1 MAEVLEAGIDV
12 VVAEAVMAGL
22 PLLFLAGKVGEP
34 VETSC
39 WEEEE
44 AEVEVEDV
52 GEAFLMAPMRVES
65 FEGSSGCQSCGP

>member
-1 MAEVLEAGIDV
+1 MAEVLEAGIAV
-12 VVAEAVMAGL
+12 VVAEAAMVGL
-22 PLLFLAGKVGEP
+22 PLLFLVEKVGEP

-52 GEAFLMAPMRVES
+52 GAAFLMAPMRVES
-65 FEGSSGCQSCGP
+65 FEGLSGCQSCGP